1 MSFGIMPDEAGD
13 SFKPLVSILKYKLHI
28 IGITLKTWNL
38 QRNDASHFQ
47 IHQ

>member
-1 MSFGIMPDEAGD
+1 MPDEAGD
-13 SFKPLVSILKYKLHI
+13 SFILKLLVSILKYKLHI

-38 QRNDASHFQ
+38 QKNDASHFQ